1 MRHLAIFLMGLLVLP
16 VYAAVKV
23 DVYRTEVV
31 LDENDVDS
39 EKAARAAGFQQ
50 VIIKASGDKNSA
62 SNPVVLKASR
72 QSSQYLTQISYGEHL
87 GGKTLKM
94 LFNPPQIQSL
104 LRQAELP
111 FWSDVRS
118 NLVVWIV
125 EESQFQREI
134 LWEQS
139 GSSAMNQFKYFADL
153 RGLPVTIPVGDID
166 DVVSITAPELWG
178 GFVSPISAASQRYSG
193 DAVLVVRIQQS
204 ASQSTVRWTL
214 YDEKP
219 AFMAE
224 SKRQPLSGFS
234 RGETHVT
241 LEQVVDEVSNYY
253 AERSAVR
260 NSGELTGT
268 VDVQFLNITSSN
280 RFFAL
285 EKLLKE
291 KNSVAS
297 ISVEKVV
304 GNEVTFTV
312 NLLSSIEEFEEELL
326 QSDNIE
332 KLEIDILPSVGSSI
346 DMNSDVTQS
355 GDMLISEEG
364 ATPSQEASIQPVL
377 TDNVSAQPVVEESL
391 TDTNTGL
398 VNDGL
403 TGDNPIVFEWID

>member
-31 LDENDVDS
+31 LDENDVDT
-39 EKAARAAGFQQ
+39 EKAAKAAGFQQ

-104 LRQAELP
+104 LMQAELP

-125 EESQFQREI
+125 EESQYQRAI

-178 GFVSPISAASQRYSG
+178 GFVSPISMASQRYNG

-204 ASQSTVRWTL
+204 ASQSTIRWTL

-219 AFMAE
+219 AFMEE

-234 RGETHVT
+234 RGETHVA

-253 AERSAVR
+253 AEKSAVR

-268 VDVQFLNITSSN
+268 VDVQFINITSSN
-280 RFFAL
+280 RFFTL

-297 ISVEKVV
+297 LSVQKVV

-312 NLLSSIEEFEEELL
+312 NLLSSIEEFEAELL

-332 KLEIDILPSVGSSI
+332 KFEIDTLPSVGSSI
-346 DMNSDVTQS
+346 DVNSDVTQS
-355 GDMLISEEG
+355 GDMLVAEQGVDEVSV
-364 ATPSQEASIQPVL
+364 QPVQV
-377 TDNVSAQPVVEESL
+377 DNNVSQPVVEETSM
-391 TDTNTGL
+391 DVDSGL
-398 VNDGL
+398 VNEDV
-403 TGDNPIVFEWID
+403 TANKPIVFEWID